1 MGEGFLDIVKARDI
15 SEGGVG
21 VWIPHGFSGCNIE
34 SYVEL
39 VVTLPGRKPFM
50 VTGSVK
56 HDSENKAG
64 ERFFGI
70 EFAKLS
76 PKHCA
81 RIRSFVTRR
90 AEEEPGSVK

>member
-15 SEGGVG
+15 CEGGVG
-21 VWIPHGFSGCNIE
+21 VWIPHGFSGCDIQ

-39 VVTLPGRKPFM
+39 VVTLPGRKSFM

-56 HDSENKAG
+56 HDSESKAG

-70 EFAKLS
+70 AFAKLN
-76 PKHCA
+76 PERCTW
-81 RIRSFVTRR
+81 IRSYVSRR